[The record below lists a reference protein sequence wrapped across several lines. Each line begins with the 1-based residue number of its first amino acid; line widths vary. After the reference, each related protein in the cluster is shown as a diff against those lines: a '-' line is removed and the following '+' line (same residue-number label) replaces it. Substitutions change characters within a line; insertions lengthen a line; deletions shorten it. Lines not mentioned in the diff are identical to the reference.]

1 MRRIERLNTGRME
14 PGQDLVVAGYAG
26 LKGTQ
31 LLAEAKAEV
40 LRQWFTPS
48 YMEEIRTISAPVLNP
63 DPAWMEAIEATEW
76 EQIEE
81 GGIFTALWNLSGG
94 YERGVSFT
102 LRKIPLR
109 QETVE
114 VCERFELNPYR
125 LMSGDCLL
133 LVTDNGGRT
142 VERLRQQGILAAVIG
157 YVNNGISR
165 EIIHEE
171 SRGYLERPQR
181 DELWKVLKEGFH
193 NERKDI
199 GSHGEKQQN

>member
-26 LKGTQ
+26 LKGTR
-31 LLAEAKAEV
+31 LLVEAREAV

-48 YMEEIRTISAPVLNP
+48 YMEEIRSFSAPVLNQDP
-63 DPAWMEAIEATEW
+63 DWMEAIEATEW
-76 EQIEE
+76 EQIGE

-94 YERGVSFT
+94 YERGISFA

-133 LVTDNGGRT
+133 LVTDNGGRM
-142 VERLRQQGILAAVIG
+142 VERLRQQEIPAVVIG
-157 YVNNGISR
+157 YVNDGISR

-171 SRGYLERPQR
+171 GRGYLERPQR
-181 DELWKVLKEGFH
+181 DELWKVLKEGTDH
-193 NERKDI
+193 EREDI
-199 GSHGEKQQN
+199 GSH